1 MQLIDGRPVYSATDL
16 VGYLSCAQLTNLER
30 AALAGLVAAP
40 QRPDAEL
47 DVLHRRGLE
56 HEQRYLEQLRAQGKL
71 VVEIEPDGSVA
82 DHGEQLRRA
91 AQATE
96 AAMAQGVDAIYQAT
110 FFNGRWR
117 GHADFL
123 LRVDDPDRPS
133 CFGPHHYEVAD
144 TKLARHVKASA
155 LLQICC
161 YVDQLERVQ
170 GVRPE
175 RMHVVLGGSTQRTE
189 TFRVNDFMAYY
200 RAARDRF
207 EAAVSPGVPPAVFP
221 LPAAPDPVEHCEVC
235 RWSEICEAQRR
246 REDHLSLVAGI
257 SGHQR
262 RALVQRGIATL
273 ASLGRLPLP
282 LDPPLQGASRPALER
297 LRDQARIQLDGRESD
312 KMLFELLL
320 PIEPNRGLAS
330 VPAPSPGDLFLDL
343 EGDPYAFEDGL
354 DYLFGVLEPSRTNDD
369 AQPAFH
375 AFWSMDAGGEFSME
389 AEKKAFESAVDLII
403 ERLAADPGL
412 HVYHYASYEPTALKR
427 LMGRY
432 GTREEEV
439 DRLLRGGV
447 LVDLYRAVRQG
458 VRASVES
465 YSIKRLEPL
474 YGFERSISLRDATS
488 SIVEFEAWLELGAGE
503 RPGAQNLERI
513 LLYNRDD
520 VLSAWR
526 LRDWLEG
533 RRAALVEQGIDVPR
547 PQPREGV
554 PSERLS
560 DRLQR
565 VAAVASR
572 LTKDV
577 PADPD
582 ERTSEQQACWLLAQL
597 LSWHRREEK
606 STWWLYYHLMNE
618 LTDDER
624 IEANEPLGGLEF
636 TGVVGESR
644 QSRTY
649 RYRFPTQEH
658 DVDVGTAVF
667 DPATGRSAGTVV
679 ELDDSERTVDLRRGK
694 RGGEVPHP
702 TSLVPLDHVD
712 TAVLQNS
719 LLELGEWVVENGID
733 ADGARRAAR
742 DLLLRAWPRLGA
754 GAPPPLP
761 DAPLRASGEDALDAA
776 RRLALALDQSVLPI
790 QGPPGSGKTYAGA
803 RMICAL
809 LAAGRKVG
817 ITATSH
823 KVIANLLWEV
833 CRAAGEET
841 GVQVRA
847 IQKAEVHEVCA
858 QPQVTRAAT
867 NKAVRD
873 ALVSGEANLAAGT
886 AWLWARPEM
895 AETVDVLFV
904 DEAGQL
910 SLANALTVAAA
921 ARSIVLL
928 GDPQQLDQPLQG
940 VHPPGADTSAL
951 GHVLGANQTMPPDQ
965 GLFLETT
972 WRLHPDLCGFTSE
985 AFYESR
991 LNPQAQLAL
1000 QRVWAPKV
1008 PLADGTGPRIDLVSH
1023 VGNDTES
1030 IEEAEQVARLVRELV
1045 EEQASWVDRFGRE
1058 QPIHWEDVVVVAPYN
1073 AQVGA
1078 IQRLLPAA
1086 ARVGTVDKFQG
1097 QEAPISIYS
1106 MATSSAEDAPRG
1118 MGFLYNRHRLNVAT
1132 SRARCVAVVVC
1143 SPDLLRARA
1152 RTPEQMR
1159 QANALCQFVEAVEP
1173 VAE

>member
-207 EAAVSPGVPPAVFP
+207 EAAVSLGAPPPVFP

-235 RWSEICEAQRR
+235 RWSEICDAQRR

-282 LDPPLQGASRPALER
+282 LDPPLRGASPPALER
-297 LRDQARIQLDGRESD
+297 LRDQARIQLDGRESG

-343 EGDPYAFEDGL
+343 EGDPYAFDDGL

-369 AQPAFH
+369 GQPAFH

-439 DRLLRGGV
+439 DRLLRGV
-447 LVDLYRAVRQG
+447 
-458 VRASVES
+458 
-465 YSIKRLEPL
+465 
-474 YGFERSISLRDATS
+474 
-488 SIVEFEAWLELGAGE
+488 
-503 RPGAQNLERI
+503 
-513 LLYNRDD
+513 
-520 VLSAWR
+520 
-526 LRDWLEG
+526 
-533 RRAALVEQGIDVPR
+533 
-547 PQPREGV
+547 
-554 PSERLS
+554 
-560 DRLQR
+560 
-565 VAAVASR
+565 
-572 LTKDV
+572 
-577 PADPD
+577 
-582 ERTSEQQACWLLAQL
+582 CW
-597 LSWHRREEK
+597 
-606 STWWLYYHLMNE
+606 STC
-618 LTDDER
+618 T
-624 IEANEPLGGLEF
+624 
-636 TGVVGESR
+636 
-644 QSRTY
+644 
-649 RYRFPTQEH
+649 
-658 DVDVGTAVF
+658 
-667 DPATGRSAGTVV
+667 
-679 ELDDSERTVDLRRGK
+679 
-694 RGGEVPHP
+694 
-702 TSLVPLDHVD
+702 
-712 TAVLQNS
+712 
-719 LLELGEWVVENGID
+719 
-733 ADGARRAAR
+733 
-742 DLLLRAWPRLGA
+742 
-754 GAPPPLP
+754 
-761 DAPLRASGEDALDAA
+761 
-776 RRLALALDQSVLPI
+776 
-790 QGPPGSGKTYAGA
+790 
-803 RMICAL
+803 
-809 LAAGRKVG
+809 
-817 ITATSH
+817 
-823 KVIANLLWEV
+823 
-833 CRAAGEET
+833 
-841 GVQVRA
+841 
-847 IQKAEVHEVCA
+847 
-858 QPQVTRAAT
+858 
-867 NKAVRD
+867 
-873 ALVSGEANLAAGT
+873 
-886 AWLWARPEM
+886 
-895 AETVDVLFV
+895 
-904 DEAGQL
+904 
-910 SLANALTVAAA
+910 
-921 ARSIVLL
+921 
-928 GDPQQLDQPLQG
+928 
-940 VHPPGADTSAL
+940 
-951 GHVLGANQTMPPDQ
+951 
-965 GLFLETT
+965 
-972 WRLHPDLCGFTSE
+972 
-985 AFYESR
+985 
-991 LNPQAQLAL
+991 
-1000 QRVWAPKV
+1000 
-1008 PLADGTGPRIDLVSH
+1008 
-1023 VGNDTES
+1023 
-1030 IEEAEQVARLVRELV
+1030 
-1045 EEQASWVDRFGRE
+1045 
-1058 QPIHWEDVVVVAPYN
+1058 
-1073 AQVGA
+1073 
-1078 IQRLLPAA
+1078 
-1086 ARVGTVDKFQG
+1086 
-1097 QEAPISIYS
+1097 
-1106 MATSSAEDAPRG
+1106 
-1118 MGFLYNRHRLNVAT
+1118 
-1132 SRARCVAVVVC
+1132 ARC
-1143 SPDLLRARA
+1143 ARA
-1152 RTPEQMR
+1152 
-1159 QANALCQFVEAVEP
+1159 
-1173 VAE
+1173 